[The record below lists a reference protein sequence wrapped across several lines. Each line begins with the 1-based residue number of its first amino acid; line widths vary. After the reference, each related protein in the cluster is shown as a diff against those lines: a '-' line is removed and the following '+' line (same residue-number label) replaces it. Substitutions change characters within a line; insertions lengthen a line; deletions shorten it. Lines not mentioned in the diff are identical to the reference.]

1 MAATLQT
8 VTRQNTQALAPNAE
22 FAYQHPSS
30 TGGPAGTYNWEMM
43 NLGPGTVWLR
53 WDGQD
58 AVPNDPASLYLG
70 AGVAYGPANTN
81 RMAVATAAEETTITF
96 SVN

>member
-1 MAATLQT
+1 MAATVQT
-8 VTRQNTQALAPNAE
+8 VTKQNTQALGENAE

-43 NLGPGTVWLR
+43 NLGPGFLWIR

-58 AVPNDPASLYLG
+58 AVPNDPSSLSLP
-70 AGVAYGPANTN
+70 AGVAYGPATTN
-81 RMAVATAAEETTITF
+81 RMAVATAAEATTITF